1 MGMMDGGL
9 NFQDNC
15 HKCKCSKYGGSMRR
29 YIKDRN
35 TKICNTCYE
44 EHDNKSEY
52 LYTKQ
57 LKNI

>member
-35 TKICNTCYE
+35 TKICNTC
-44 EHDNKSEY
+44 
-52 LYTKQ
+52 
-57 LKNI
+57 